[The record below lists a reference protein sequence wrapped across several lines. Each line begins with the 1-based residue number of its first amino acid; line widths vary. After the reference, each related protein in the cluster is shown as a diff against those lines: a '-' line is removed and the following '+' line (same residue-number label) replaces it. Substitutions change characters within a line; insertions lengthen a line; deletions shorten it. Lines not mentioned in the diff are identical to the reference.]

1 MEPFRPLSTSE
12 QLANHLRQQI
22 LNGVLRGNLPGVNQ
36 FVQTLGVNSVSVA
49 KAIQQLERE
58 GLVIHQGSRRVR
70 LIAPITHTKPGSLKI
85 GLLYY
90 DAGNALRHDALVI
103 KQELIDAGYTVVV
116 APKSMMEMKMDPK
129 RIASLVRSMNIDAWI
144 IYAGSRQVLE
154 WFEQQDIPAFA
165 LYGRLN
171 QVNLAS
177 MGIRKSLVLA
187 ELVRKLVGMGHKRIV
202 MLAREERRKPHLGFL
217 EQLFIDELEA
227 QGIKTGAYNI
237 PDWDDSP
244 EGLEQ
249 VIHALFKHTP
259 PTALIVG
266 DSLLFHAVQVHLA
279 QKGIFA
285 PRNISLFCNDFEQSF
300 MWNLPEIAHIQWD
313 HRPSVRRVIQ
323 WAKNIAGG
331 KDDRKKS
338 HTKAV
343 LHLGGTI
350 GPVPK

>member
-1 MEPFRPLSTSE
+1 M
-12 QLANHLRQQI
+12 
-22 LNGVLRGNLPGVNQ
+22 RGNLPGVNQ

-70 LIAPITHTKPGSLKI
+70 LIAPITQPRSGALKI

-103 KQELIDAGYTVVV
+103 KQELIDAGYTVVG
-116 APKSMMEMKMDPK
+116 APKSMMDLKMDTK
-129 RIASLVRSMNIDAWI
+129 RIASLVKSMDIDAWI

-154 WFEQQDIPAFA
+154 WFEQQDTPAFA
-165 LYGRLN
+165 IYGRLN

-177 MGIRKSLVLA
+177 MGIRKSVVLSA
-187 ELVRKLVGMGHKRIV
+187 LVRKLVNLGHKRIV
-202 MLAREERRKPHLGFL
+202 MLAREERRKPHLGLL

-227 QGIKTGAYNI
+227 QGIKTGTYNI
-237 PDWDDSP
+237 PDWIDSP

-249 VIHALFKHTP
+249 VIHALFQHTP

-266 DSLLFHAVQVHLA
+266 DSLMFHAVQVHLA

-285 PRNISLFCNDFEQSF
+285 PKDISLFCNDFEQSF
-300 MWNLPEIAHIQWD
+300 VWTFPEIAHIQWD
-313 HRPSVRRVIQ
+313 HRPLVRRVVQ
-323 WAKNIAGG
+323 WAKNIANG
-331 KDDRKKS
+331 KDDRKKT
-338 HTKAV
+338 HAKAV

-350 GPVPK
+350 GPAPK